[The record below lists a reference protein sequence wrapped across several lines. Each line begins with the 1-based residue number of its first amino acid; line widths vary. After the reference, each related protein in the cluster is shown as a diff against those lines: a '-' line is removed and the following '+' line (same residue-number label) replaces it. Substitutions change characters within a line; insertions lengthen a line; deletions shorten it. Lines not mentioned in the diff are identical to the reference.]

1 MSPAMKRL
9 WDNIEAIGAVVMALA
24 AVIALVYAHVQ
35 ITEGRDAEL
44 RSRIRR

>member
-1 MSPAMKRL
+1 MKRL

-35 ITEGRDAEL
+35 ITEAAMPSVKEP
-44 RSRIRR
+44 